1 MVNVALASDIVK
13 GYITRLTRN
22 YMSHAIFATLLFLF
36 LPIQLLSF
44 HSLFRMCLLSSLG
57 QAVLLQI
64 STVPSIK

>member
-1 MVNVALASDIVK
+1 MVNAALASDIVK

-22 YMSHAIFATLLFLF
+22 YTSHAIFSTLLFLF

-44 HSLFRMCLLSSLG
+44 HPLFRICLLSSLG
-57 QAVLLQI
+57 QAVLVQI